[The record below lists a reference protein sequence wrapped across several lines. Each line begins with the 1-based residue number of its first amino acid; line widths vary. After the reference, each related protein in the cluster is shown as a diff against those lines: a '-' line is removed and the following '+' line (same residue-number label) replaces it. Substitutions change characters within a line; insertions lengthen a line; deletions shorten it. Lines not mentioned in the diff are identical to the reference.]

1 MEPRAHHVLIG
12 LFTVIVSTG
21 ALLFALW
28 LAGSGQNTAERYYTV
43 LFNEAVQGLSVGSSV
58 QYNGIKVGEV
68 VNLSL
73 DHQDMR
79 RVRARIRLPENLPIR
94 ADTRARLVLTGITG
108 ASVIGLSGGS
118 PDSPLL
124 VGEKSMTD
132 DGVDEPGDPVLVA
145 VPSPIS
151 QLLAGGDN
159 LMNNL
164 TELVVNAKRFFS
176 AKNARHVSH
185 MFENLDDLTE
195 ALSEQSGD
203 LHALMQTLQTT
214 GKQMDTTLKQVG
226 KLVSNADSLL
236 GKQGSETLDAMRRAM
251 SSLEHTSGSLEA
263 VVKNNAAALGSGMQ
277 GLQEIGPALSQLRN
291 TLSTMETILQRMN
304 DNPANYLLGG
314 ETYVEYTP

>member
-12 LFTVIVSTG
+12 LFTVIVGAG

-28 LAGSGQNTAERYYTV
+28 LAGAGQGTSDRYYTV

-68 VNLSL
+68 VNLTL
-73 DHQDMR
+73 DHEDMR
-79 RVRARIRLPENLPIR
+79 RVRARIKLPENLPIR
-94 ADTRARLVLTGITG
+94 TDTRARLVMTGITG
-108 ASVIGLSGGS
+108 SSVIGLSGGS
-118 PDSPLL
+118 PESPLL
-124 VGEKSMTD
+124 EGEKTMKD
-132 DGVDEPGDPVLVA
+132 DEVDEPGDPILVA
-145 VPSPIS
+145 APSPIS

-195 ALSEQSGD
+195 ALSDQTGD
-203 LHALMQTLQTT
+203 LHQLMLTLQKS
-214 GKQMDTTLKQVG
+214 GSQLDATLQQVS
-226 KLVSNADSLL
+226 KLVANADSLL
-236 GKQGSETLDAMRRAM
+236 GNQGRETLDAMRRAM
-251 SSLEHTSGSLEA
+251 SSLEHTSGSLES
-263 VVKNNAAALGSGMQ
+263 VVKNNASALGSGMQ
-277 GLQEIGPALSQLRN
+277 GLQEIGPALNQLRN
-291 TLSTMETILQRMN
+291 TLATMETILQRMN
-304 DNPANYLLGG
+304 DNPASYLLGG

>member
-12 LFTVIVSTG
+12 LFTVVVSAG

-28 LAGSGQNTAERYYTV
+28 LGGAGKGTTERYYTV
-43 LFNEAVQGLSVGSSV
+43 LFNEAVSGLSVGSAV

-68 VNLSL
+68 VNLTL
-73 DHQDMR
+73 DQEDMR
-79 RVRARIRLPENLPIR
+79 RVRARITLPENLPIR
-94 ADTRARLVLTGITG
+94 KDTRARLVMTGITG

-124 VGEKSMTD
+124 EGEKTMTD
-132 DGVDEPGDPVLVA
+132 DGVDEPGDPILVA

-164 TELVVNAKRFFS
+164 TELVVGAKRFFS
-176 AKNARHVSH
+176 AKNARHISH
-185 MFENLDDLTE
+185 MLENLDDLSE
-195 ALSEQSGD
+195 ALADQSGD
-203 LHALMQTLQTT
+203 MQALLESLQTAS
-214 GKQMDTTLKQVG
+214 KQMAATLLEVS
-226 KLVSNADSLL
+226 KLTSNADSLL
-236 GKQGSETLDAMRRAM
+236 GKQGRETLDAMRRAM
-251 SSLEHTSGSLEA
+251 ASLEQTSGSLESI
-263 VVKNNAAALGSGMQ
+263 VKDNASALGNGMQ

-291 TLSTMETILQRMN
+291 TLSTMESVLQRMN